1 MELLGVTLVKI
12 DHNLTVLQY
21 NTAVL
26 ITQFVYFE
34 LPHGSSSYYEPTVIG
49 QWLILRHFSIKG
61 QISHVTPIFG
71 LENSAGIRIIQLDL
85 PCFAIANYFTLIAIC
100 VFAKQYSDDM
110 AATTSSSDEN
120 ANVGKT
126 LNLF

>member
-1 MELLGVTLVKI
+1 VFSDDMPK
-12 DHNLTVLQY
+12 Y
-21 NTAVL
+21 
-26 ITQFVYFE
+26 QFT
-34 LPHGSSSYYEPTVIG
+34 SC
-49 QWLILRHFSIKG
+49 
-61 QISHVTPIFG
+61 
-71 LENSAGIRIIQLDL
+71 
-85 PCFAIANYFTLIAIC
+85 CFAIANYFTLIAIC